1 MASHFLRDFKAMSKA
16 ATEIVFF
23 LKTNA
28 PALQAVGSAR
38 ADAISKLTTLR
49 VTPNLMNEMEALN
62 ALDRLR
68 AALDKAGAKE
78 TSTAIAK
85 MLWQQ

>member
-1 MASHFLRDFKAMSKA
+1 
-16 ATEIVFF
+16 
-23 LKTNA
+23 
-28 PALQAVGSAR
+28 
-38 ADAISKLTTLR
+38 
-49 VTPNLMNEMEALN
+49 MNEMEALN

-78 TSTAIAK
+78 TSAAIAK